1 MPPVERHRDGAEPGV
16 TPRVETPIE
25 TVSARR
31 PAASSIERARAALRE
46 GKLVIL
52 PTETVYGLVARA
64 DDPAVVERV
73 RRTKERP
80 PTKPF
85 ARLVASTAAVE
96 AEVGALPRTAR
107 ALAER
112 FWPGPLTLVLE
123 PERGGEPVGYRVPG
137 FQFALE
143 AIACGV
149 PVLATSAN
157 RSGGPEPTTC
167 QDALAA
173 LEGRVD
179 LAFDAGPALLARP
192 STVVSVARSGS
203 YEVLREG
210 WLSRAEITRALA
222 RAVLFV
228 CTGNTCRSPMA
239 EAIMKDRLARRLGV
253 EVARLGD
260 AGFTVRS
267 AGTSAMP
274 GGPAA
279 DQAVQVMA
287 ERGIRLEDHRSR
299 ALTPAL
305 VDEAE
310 AIYVMSSSH
319 ARTIEEWFPEAAPK
333 VRLLDPQGVPD
344 PVGQSVAR
352 YRETADLLEQR
363 IEEALD
369 EIL

>member
-1 MPPVERHRDGAEPGV
+1 MPFM
-16 TPRVETPIE
+16 PRVEK
-25 TVSARR
+25 VSARK
-31 PAASSIERARAALRE
+31 PEPGAIEEARSALRE
-46 GKLVIL
+46 GKLLVL

-85 ARLVASTAAVE
+85 ARLVASTEAVE
-96 AEVGALPRTAR
+96 AETGPLPRTAR
-107 ALAER
+107 SLADR
-112 FWPGPLTLVLE
+112 FWPGPLTLVLDTKK
-123 PERGGEPVGYRVPG
+123 GGDPVGFRVPG
-137 FQFALE
+137 LTFARLVVD
-143 AIACGV
+143 CGF

-157 RSGGPEPTTC
+157 RSGGEEPT
-167 QDALAA
+167 DLAGALAA
-173 LEGRVD
+173 LGDRVD
-179 LAFDAGPALLARP
+179 LAYDAGPSMLARP
-192 STVVSVARSGS
+192 STVVSVLGSGDR

-210 WLSRAEITRALA
+210 WLSRDQIARALA
-222 RAVLFV
+222 RTVLFV

-239 EAIMKDRLARRLGV
+239 EAIMKARLADRLKVPRADL
-253 EVARLGD
+253 EKT
-260 AGFTVRS
+260 GFTVRS
-267 AGTSAMP
+267 AGTSAMQ

-279 DQAVQVMA
+279 DQAVEVMA
-287 ERGIRLEDHRSR
+287 ERGIELAAHRSR

-305 VDEAE
+305 VDDAE
-310 AIYVMSSSH
+310 VIFVMSSSH
-319 ARTIEEWFPEAAPK
+319 AHTIEEWFPDAASK

-344 PVGQSVAR
+344 PVGQSVER

>member
-1 MPPVERHRDGAEPGV
+1 MPFMARVEKVSARKPEPGV
-16 TPRVETPIE
+16 VEA
-25 TVSARR
+25 ARH
-31 PAASSIERARAALRE
+31 ALRE
-46 GKLVIL
+46 GKLLVL

-96 AEVGALPRTAR
+96 AETGPLPRTAR

-123 PERGGEPVGYRVPG
+123 PKGGGDPIGFRVPG
-137 FQFALE
+137 LQFARE
-143 AIACGV
+143 VVDCGF

-157 RSGGPEPTTC
+157 RSGGEEPVTAA
-167 QDALAA
+167 DALAA
-173 LEGRVD
+173 LGDRVD
-179 LAFDAGPALLARP
+179 VAYDAGPALLARP
-192 STVVSVARSGS
+192 STVVSVGRSGS
-203 YEVLREG
+203 YEILREG
-210 WLSRAEITRALA
+210 WLSKDKIARALA
-222 RAVLFV
+222 RTVLFV

-239 EAIMKDRLARRLGV
+239 EAIMKARLADRLKVKRDELERS
-253 EVARLGD
+253 
-260 AGFTVRS
+260 GFTVRS

-287 ERGIRLEDHRSR
+287 ERGIELSAHRSR

-310 AIYVMSSSH
+310 VIYVMSSSH
-319 ARTIEEWFPEAAPK
+319 AHTIEEWFPEAASK
-333 VRLLDPQGVPD
+333 VKLLDPQGVPD
-344 PVGQSVAR
+344 PVGQSVER
-352 YRETADLLEQR
+352 YRETADLLDQR

-369 EIL
+369 ELT